1 MIHLFRNAIDHGI
14 ESADERLQLN
24 KSTYGQLSIIIKDTP
39 SSLSIEISDDGR
51 GLDLDRI
58 KKIAVEKGFLNP
70 EQVISIDTKTI
81 LNLIFIDGFTT
92 KTHAD
97 LMSGRGTGLS
107 VVKNEW
113 EKIGGTISVYS
124 DQNKGT
130 MFVFNICK
138 PL

>member
-1 MIHLFRNAIDHGI
+1 LIHLFRNAIDHGI

-70 EQVISIDTKTI
+70 EQFISIDTKTI

-92 KTHAD
+92 KPHAD